1 MNPPARRGAPERSSA
16 RREIGLDDVVEHFTL
31 DDREHELLRNKSGST
46 RLGFAALLKFVGWK
60 GRFPR
65 GLFELPDDAIEHLAR
80 QVKVAA
86 AQIGAYDFTGRQIK
100 NHRREIRT
108 HTGFRIC
115 TVRDAEHLAG
125 WLAVHI
131 AQHERRVDHVRA
143 TLLGYCKDERIEPPT
158 PERASRIV
166 DSGIRQA
173 DAILVATVVDRL
185 NPRHIARIEKL
196 LNASVVETD
205 IDSDPGERRVE
216 AEDELSA
223 IKASPGNVSLAT
235 VLAEIDK
242 LQAVRHVGLPKGL
255 FDGIAA
261 NVAAAWRAWAAV
273 ESPSHLARHDQP
285 VRLVLLAALL
295 HLRAREITDTLVE
308 LLNSTVHKINA
319 GADRKVTEELVKEF
333 KRVRN
338 KNAMLHRIAEV
349 SLARPH
355 DEVEDVI
362 YPVAGGV
369 KGLTDLVNEHKARS
383 KAYERD
389 KRKVFRSSY
398 TNHYRTGLIKLL
410 RVLEFRSNNQDH
422 QPVLD
427 GLKLILRFADS
438 KTTFYLPGIAVIL
451 DGVVKDDWREF
462 AVSLDPRGGERIVRL
477 VYECSVLE
485 ALRDRLRCKEI
496 WVVGADKWRNPDEDL
511 PQDFEAKREENY
523 AELNLPLA
531 ASEFTRGLKEEMRR
545 ELAALNTA
553 LPDLDWLEIRERKTG
568 AIKLTALDAVPEP
581 RNLRALKKACVA
593 RWGTVALIE
602 MLKEA
607 ALRTAAL
614 GALTGVGT
622 RGSLPEAVLIE
633 RLLLIAYAYGTN
645 SGLRTVASGDHP
657 HTEEDLRYTARRY
670 YTAAG
675 LKAAGVEI
683 ANATFAARQAWIWGE
698 STTTVASDSSHFGS
712 FDRNIFTEWHA
723 RYGGRGVLVYWHVER
738 GRMAIHSQIL
748 NCSASEV
755 AAMIEGVM
763 RHATAM
769 NVDGNYVDSHGQSEI
784 GFAITSLLGFKLL
797 ARIKQINRARLYRPA
812 AGERYPGLE
821 PAMTRPIRW
830 ELIEQNYDLLVKY
843 ATAIRV
849 GTATTEAILRRFTR
863 NASHPVYQAML
874 ELGRAQKT
882 IFLCRYLRDR
892 DLQREI
898 NSGLNIVEG
907 WHDVNDVILFGK
919 GGEFATNQRD
929 QQELTV
935 LSLHLLQA
943 ALVYVNTLMIQDVL
957 AEPAWAERLTAED
970 KRGLNPLFTSNM
982 TPYGDVKLNMTSRL
996 DLSDPTPPPETEALA
1011 A

>member
-1 MNPPARRGAPERSSA
+1 MRRDV
-16 RREIGLDDVVEHFTL
+16 GLDDVVEHFTL
-31 DDREHELLRNKSGST
+31 DDRERELLRNKSGST
-46 RLGFAALLKFVGWK
+46 RLGFSAMLKFLGWK

-86 AQIGAYDFTGRQIK
+86 AEIRAYDFTGRQIK

-115 TVRDAEHLAG
+115 TVRDAEQLTG
-125 WLAVHI
+125 WLAVNI
-131 AQHERRVDHVRA
+131 AQDERRVEHVRA
-143 TLLGYCKDERIEPPT
+143 QLLGRCKDERIEPPA

-173 DAILVATVVDRL
+173 DDMLVATVVTRL
-185 NPRHIARIEKL
+185 NSGHVARLEAL
-196 LNASVVETD
+196 LTASV
-205 IDSDPGERRVE
+205 DSDPAERG
-216 AEDELSA
+216 AGSDDDQLNA

-242 LQAVRHVGLPKGL
+242 LHAVRQVGLPQAL
-255 FDGIAA
+255 FAGIAA
-261 NVAAAWRAWAAV
+261 NVVASWRARAAV

-295 HLRAREITDTLVE
+295 HLREREITDTLVE
-308 LLNSTVHKINA
+308 LLSSTVHKINA
-319 GADRKVTEELVKEF
+319 RADRKVTEELVKEF

-349 SLARPH
+349 SLARPRGQ
-355 DEVEDVI
+355 VEDVI

-438 KTTFYLPGIAVIL
+438 KTTFYPPGIAVVL
-451 DGVVKDDWREF
+451 DGVIKDDWRGF
-462 AVSLDPRGGERIVRL
+462 AVSVDPRGGERIVRL
-477 VYECSVLE
+477 VYECGVLE
-485 ALRDRLRCKEI
+485 ALRERLRCKEI

-511 PQDFEAKREENY
+511 PQDFENRRQENY

-531 ASEFTRGLKEEMRR
+531 ASEFTRALKEQMRR
-545 ELAALNTA
+545 ELAALNAA
-553 LPDLDWLEIRERKTG
+553 LPALDWLEISNRKAG
-568 AIKLTALDAVPEP
+568 AIKLTALDALPEP
-581 RNLRALKKACVA
+581 RNLRALKQACIA

-607 ALRTAAL
+607 ALRT
-614 GALTGVGT
+614 GALRAFTGVGT

-645 SGLRTVASGDHP
+645 SGLRTVASADHP
-657 HTEEDLRYTARRY
+657 HSEEDLRYTARRY
-670 YTAAG
+670 YTPAG
-675 LKAAGVEI
+675 LKAAGAQI

-738 GRMAIHSQIL
+738 GRMAIHSQVL

-763 RHATAM
+763 RHATTM
-769 NVDGNYVDSHGQSEI
+769 NVEGNYVDSHGQSEI

-797 ARIKQINRARLYRPA
+797 PRIKQINKAKLYRPGA
-812 AGERYPGLE
+812 AAEERYPGLE
-821 PAMTRPIRW
+821 PAMARPIRW

-919 GGEFATNQRD
+919 SGELTSNERD

-943 ALVYVNTLMIQDVL
+943 ALVYVNTLMIQDIL
-957 AEPAWAERLTAED
+957 AEPVWAQRLTDED
-970 KRGLNPLFTSNM
+970 KRGVNPLFTSNM
-982 TPYGDVKLNMTSRL
+982 TPYGEVKLNMTSRL
-996 DLSDPTPPPETEALA
+996 DLSDPIPPPPETDALA